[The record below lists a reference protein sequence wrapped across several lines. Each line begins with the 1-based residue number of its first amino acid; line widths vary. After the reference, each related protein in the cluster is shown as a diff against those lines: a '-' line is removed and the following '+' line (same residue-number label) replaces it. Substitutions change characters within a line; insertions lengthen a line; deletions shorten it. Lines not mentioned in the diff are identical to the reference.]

1 MPFSQF
7 SCSFL
12 GETSQLLFNRSYIR
26 QLADDARVM
35 RCKADSTRESN
46 GNRWTPLLLTL
57 YLQVRGVGGWGCMR
71 RRAVG
76 AALRAAQPPVP

>member
-1 MPFSQF
+1 MCQLCVLPLNAYLPLPPSQF

-57 YLQVRGVGGWGCMR
+57 YLQVRWGSACGGG
-71 RRAVG
+71 
-76 AALRAAQPPVP
+76 P